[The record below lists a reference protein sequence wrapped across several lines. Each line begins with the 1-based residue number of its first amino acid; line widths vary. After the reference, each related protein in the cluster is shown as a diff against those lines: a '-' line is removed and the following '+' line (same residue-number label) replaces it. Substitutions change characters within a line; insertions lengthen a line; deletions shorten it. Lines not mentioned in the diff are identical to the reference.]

1 MCSRPKT
8 NTRTGEQLREQSD
21 RAPRTFETPRHRPA
35 NHWPSACKVF
45 LGLYSRIKGSL
56 PEHSWHDKT
65 KRSIGRGRGGE
76 VKGEGGAQNE
86 N

>member
-1 MCSRPKT
+1 MLP
-8 NTRTGEQLREQSD
+8 G
-21 RAPRTFETPRHRPA
+21 TFGTPRHRPA

-56 PEHSWHDKT
+56 PEHSRHDKT

-86 N
+86 NRADGRGPRASQHLWPAG